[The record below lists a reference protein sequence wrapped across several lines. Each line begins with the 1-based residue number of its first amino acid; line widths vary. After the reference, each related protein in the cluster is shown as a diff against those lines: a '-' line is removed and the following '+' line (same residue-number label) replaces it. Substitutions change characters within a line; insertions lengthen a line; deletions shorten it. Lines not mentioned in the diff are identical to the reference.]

1 MGKRIKCSVC
11 GASLS
16 KNEIGLNKKLIDA
29 TSSKSCCL
37 ECLSAYLDTTVED
50 LQEKIEDFRSEGC
63 TLFE

>member
-11 GASLS
+11 VASLS
-16 KNEIGLNKKLIDA
+16 KNEIGLNKKLIDS
-29 TSSKSCCL
+29 TSSKSFCL
-37 ECLSAYLDTTVED
+37 ECLSAYLDTTIED